1 MNKYFTIAV
10 ALCSVFAGSAAD
22 VVLPEG
28 MIALTPEGVEL
39 TSEGIDNITQNKKPI
54 VKTDNNLIFFT
65 AKTAEEGDELWV
77 SGLTPETTKMVKDIN
92 IGAVGSNPS
101 YLTVVGN
108 KVYFVAETSEAG
120 AELWVSDGTEAGTKM
135 VKDIYPGEMGSSP
148 FGLSK
153 YQDKVMFFAMDE
165 ESEFVPTIGI
175 DPEKWLWISDG
186 TEEGTIRLGKN
197 PTRQNN
203 YDGDAGVIVEA
214 NGLAFYVGYNL
225 EMNETLYVSDGTPE
239 GTKAVKNI
247 NPKATPGESFQT
259 ASAAIDWLTPV
270 NNKWVVFRA
279 ETVAEVTGTTDM
291 GSEIWVSD
299 GTAEGTKWI
308 GFDFAKGETNGLPT
322 GTQFACGRSY
332 GDVLYFRAD
341 DGVHNVEP
349 CIFDLSQPIEEG
361 VNPRSL
367 VDVNHWGGNAYLS
380 SWPSNFHIYG
390 DFLFMQANGG
400 YFLEGD
406 ETEYASGYSLWR
418 LDLATLSNL
427 QYSMHWCGTEIFKG
441 NQRDNSSWFENVGT
455 KMFFVAQDADSNME
469 LWCMDSPDAAP
480 AKVVDLPENGNM
492 HSLMNINENL
502 YFASMGTK
510 ALYRYIVA
518 GGDPG
523 SVTSVTASNVKIY
536 PTVSND
542 VINIESE
549 QAVTS
554 VKLFNV
560 QGAQVM
566 ETGATTQIS
575 VVTYPSGLYL
585 MVVSLEDGTNICKK
599 VIVE

>member
-299 GTAEGTKWI
+299 GTAEGTKWMSATS
-308 GFDFAKGETNGLPT
+308 GTGDFFTISFIAAAASAFKTASLTISQPAFASSFICLNVASTSHVSVLHIDCTLTGASPPT
-322 GTQFACGRSY
+322 LTFPIFIC
-332 GDVLYFRAD
+332 
-341 DGVHNVEP
+341 
-349 CIFDLSQPIEEG
+349 FDL
-361 VNPRSL
+361 R
-367 VDVNHWGGNAYLS
+367 LS
-380 SWPSNFHIYG
+380 IMFSCYHKEKFIRY
-390 DFLFMQANGG
+390 
-400 YFLEGD
+400 
-406 ETEYASGYSLWR
+406 
-418 LDLATLSNL
+418 
-427 QYSMHWCGTEIFKG
+427 IFK
-441 NQRDNSSWFENVGT
+441 
-455 KMFFVAQDADSNME
+455 
-469 LWCMDSPDAAP
+469 
-480 AKVVDLPENGNM
+480 NGFWR
-492 HSLMNINENL
+492 S
-502 YFASMGTK
+502 F
-510 ALYRYIVA
+510 
-518 GGDPG
+518 
-523 SVTSVTASNVKIY
+523 
-536 PTVSND
+536 
-542 VINIESE
+542 
-549 QAVTS
+549 
-554 VKLFNV
+554 
-560 QGAQVM
+560 
-566 ETGATTQIS
+566 
-575 VVTYPSGLYL
+575 
-585 MVVSLEDGTNICKK
+585 
-599 VIVE
+599 